1 MQDIKIQNLCKAY
14 GEKQVLNNFSA
25 SFEHGKITCIMGKSG
40 AGKTTLFRILMN
52 LEKQDSGTITGL
64 ENKKIKAVFQEDR
77 LCEELDA
84 ISNIRLVNAKNDKKT
99 VQTALCKMGITE
111 NKLVSTLSG
120 GMKRRVSILRAL
132 MSEFDILFLDEP
144 LKGLDKDTKQLVLH
158 EMKHYFQNKT
168 VIMITH
174 EIEEAEFFGGKIIG
188 VEV

>member
-1 MQDIKIQNLCKAY
+1 MQDIKIENLCKVY

-25 SFEHGKITCIMGKSG
+25 CFEHGKINCIMGKSG

-64 ENKKIKAVFQEDR
+64 ENKKIRAVFQEDR

-84 ISNIRLVNAKNDKKT
+84 ISNIRLVNTKNDKKT
-99 VQTALCKMGITE
+99 VQNALCKMGIIE

-132 MSEFDILFLDEP
+132 MSEFDVLFLDEP

-158 EMKHYFQNKT
+158 EMKHYFRNKT

>member
-25 SFEHGKITCIMGKSG
+25 VIENKKITCIMGKSG
-40 AGKTTLFRILMN
+40 IGKTTLFRILMG

-64 ENKKIKAVFQEDR
+64 ENMKISAVFQEDR

-84 ISNIRLVNAKNDKKT
+84 ISNIRLVNAKNDKET

-111 NKLVSTLSG
+111 NKLVNTLSG

-132 MSEFDILFLDEP
+132 LSEFDVLFLDEP
-144 LKGLDKDTKQLVLH
+144 LKGLDKDTKQLVLN

-174 EIEEAEFFGGKIIG
+174 EKEEAEFFNSKIIG
-188 VEV
+188 IED